1 MGREPHHYRGKSSLS
16 VEQMAKNQFYDLFQR
31 AGFLKNYIQD
41 IFRPRSKIE
50 ELEKSEKQLKQSEEE
65 LRLSREQY
73 RTLVETLHEGL
84 VIADPEENI
93 IFANEAFSKICQY
106 SHSHIIKMNWKD
118 ILPEEEFRKL
128 LSETAKRKNGIS
140 SLYEINLRRKDN
152 ELRRISISAV
162 PCMNSSDKFE
172 SSIALILDITD
183 RRKAEETLRISEEKY
198 RTLTENINIG
208 VYRNTIGP
216 KGRFLEANPA
226 IIKMFGYNDREEF
239 LSLHVSDLYENTEDR
254 RILNSRL
261 LSFGFVRDEE
271 LKLRKKNGTKLF
283 CSVSAVAVKDE
294 QGRTKYFDGVIE
306 DITERKR
313 AEEIKKDFKDLR
325 RTLEGTVHAL
335 AVTAETTDPYTA
347 GHQYRVSSLAC
358 AIAREMGLPEKQ
370 IEGIRIAGILHDIG
384 KIYVPAAI
392 LNRPGKLVEIEFGMI
407 RVHPTVGYNILQ
419 SIDFPW
425 PVAEAVLQH
434 HERLDGSGYPKGL
447 KGEGIILEAR
457 IIAVAD
463 VVEAMSSHRPYRP
476 AIGRNISI
484 NEISRNKGILFDAM
498 VVEACIKV
506 LVEDGF
512 EFEST
517 LGS

>member
-1 MGREPHHYRGKSSLS
+1 M
-16 VEQMAKNQFYDLFQR
+16 KNDNQEILQLR
-31 AGFLKNYIQD
+31 N
-41 IFRPRSKIE
+41 RIE
-50 ELEKSEKQLKQSEEE
+50 EMEKSEKQLKQSEDE
-65 LRLSREQY
+65 LNDSRKRY

-84 VIADPEENI
+84 VIADSEENI
-93 IFANEAFSKICQY
+93 IFANEAFSIICQY
-106 SHSHIIKMNWKD
+106 SRSKIIEMNWND
-118 ILPEEEFRKL
+118 ILPEEEFQKL
-128 LSETAKRKNGIS
+128 LKETAKRKKGIS

-152 ELRRISISAV
+152 ELRRVSISAV
-162 PCMNSSDKFE
+162 PCMSRDGEFE
-172 SSIALILDITD
+172 SSIALILDITE
-183 RRKAEETLRISEEKY
+183 RKKAEETLRNSEEKY

-208 VYRNTIGP
+208 VYRNTVGP

-226 IIKMFGYNDREEF
+226 IIRMFGYKNKKKF
-239 LSLHVSDLYENTEDR
+239 LSVSVSDLYENSEDR
-254 RILNSRL
+254 RIFNSRM
-261 LSFGFVRDEE
+261 LSFGYVKDEE
-271 LKLRKKNGTKLF
+271 LKLRKKNGTVF
-283 CSVSAVAVKDE
+283 FGSVSVVAVKDE
-294 QGRTKYFDGVIE
+294 QGRIKYYDGVIE

-313 AEEIKKDFKDLR
+313 SEEIKKNFKNLR

-358 AIAREMGLPEKQ
+358 AIARKMGLSEKQ

-384 KIYVPAAI
+384 KIYVPPAI

-407 RVHPTVGYNILQ
+407 KAHPSVGYNILK

-447 KGEGIILEAR
+447 KSEGIILEAK
-457 IIAVAD
+457 ILGVAD
-463 VVEAMSSHRPYRP
+463 VVEAMSTHRPYRP
-476 AIGRNISI
+476 ALGRDISI
-484 NEISRNKGILFDAM
+484 REISQNKGTLFDAC

-512 EFEST
+512 EFEQPTYSD
-517 LGS
+517 